1 MQLEK
6 GPRKRY
12 ALLDLASPAGNVF
25 ALIAVARRLAP
36 LTGHCDRVITA
47 RMMKGDYHE
56 ALAVFDEYFS
66 DFVVLENRPL
76 KAR

>member
-1 MQLEK
+1 MK
-6 GPRKRY
+6 RGPKPGFAILRT
-12 ALLDLASPAGNVF
+12 DLASPAGNVF

-36 LTGHCDRVITA
+36 LTRHSDRVITA
-47 RMMKGDYHE
+47 RMMKGDYHN

-66 DFVVLENRPL
+66 EFVVLENRPI